1 MSILAC
7 PKGAL
12 LISNLIVEMRHQS
25 LFQDQPSSSKAT
37 GPDLDS
43 PQVQAAIR
51 EARNHVIECPICRI
65 E

>member
-7 PKGAL
+7 PEGAL
-12 LISNLIVEMRHQS
+12 LISNIIVEMRHQS
-25 LFQDQPSSSKAT
+25 QLQDQTGSPSAIV
-37 GPDLDS
+37 PELDT

-51 EARNHVIECPICRI
+51 EAKNHVVVCPICRI